1 MVIRTIE
8 GTLSYLDSSRSYL
21 ECQKNDISRL
31 STLLSVRKITA
42 LPTPPIFSLLQSPPH
57 HSAGVKHLNL

>member
-57 HSAGVKHLNL
+57 HSQALELIK